1 MLQTC
6 TRART
11 HTHPHPHTH
20 TFRRGLK
27 QLSFNESQ
35 VQNSCGEACIRGR
48 PGRLLFTSV
57 LVFMFPQEAM
67 SNLTQKFCA
76 ISEENSLL
84 SFCVLHRYLSSSTM
98 GSVNQVILHWVG
110 PGMEEQNTTHF

>member
-1 MLQTC
+1 
-6 TRART
+6 
-11 HTHPHPHTH
+11 
-20 TFRRGLK
+20 
-27 QLSFNESQ
+27 
-35 VQNSCGEACIRGR
+35 
-48 PGRLLFTSV
+48 
-57 LVFMFPQEAM
+57 M

-110 PGMEEQNTTHF
+110 SGMEEQNTTHF